1 MDSFLPVLVSM
12 VSFLLGFFG
21 SKWGHNKE
29 IAELKNQM
37 RLLKESS
44 IAAISRLEGQ
54 LKQQRKNSAKELNK
68 TIIRLEARMQKN
80 NRAKDF
86 KIRELEQ
93 TISQQNEKIKNL
105 ETESNEKKY
114 TQGDILDLYHLFYH
128 ENKVRFRF

>member
-29 IAELKNQM
+29 IEELKNQM

-114 TQGDILDLYHLFYH
+114 TQGDILDLYH